1 MSGPRTPIPVTDPDD
16 PRIAE
21 FVSLKEKDI
30 AGRGDRFIA
39 EGKVVLNALLSLGAT
54 DRFAVEKLLVL
65 ENRLEGAGEIIEK
78 LAEDVPV
85 YVADRAV
92 MDAIT
97 GFAMHRG
104 VLALGRHAPSP
115 DLARF
120 LANLPEEALVVACC
134 GISNHDNMGAIFRN
148 AGVFGADGVV
158 IDETCCAPLY
168 RKAIR
173 VSVGAAL
180 RVPFCTDGD
189 AGDILATLHEAGF
202 ATIALSPGGTTD
214 IADIKPAR
222 RTALVVGAEGPGLPA
237 QILEKARTV
246 RIPQAPGMDSLNVAT
261 ATGLALWQVA
271 RAMGRLRLD

>member
-1 MSGPRTPIPVTDPDD
+1 MIPIRISDPDD

-54 DRFAVEKLLVL
+54 ERFSVEKLLVL
-65 ENRLEGAGEIIEK
+65 ENRLEGAGEIIDK
-78 LAEDVPV
+78 LDAGIPV

-104 VLALGRHAPSP
+104 VLALGRHAPPP
-115 DLARF
+115 DLAGF
-120 LANLPEEALVVACC
+120 LDRLPGNALVVACC

-180 RVPFCTDGD
+180 RVPFCKGGE
-189 AGDILATLHEAGF
+189 ASDILAALDKAGF
-202 ATIALSPGGTTD
+202 ATIALSPGGKTD
-214 IADIKPAR
+214 IADIRPAG

-237 QILEKARTV
+237 DILARTTTV

-271 RAMGRLRLD
+271 RAMGRLS

>member
-1 MSGPRTPIPVTDPDD
+1 MSGAKIPIRISDPDD

-21 FVSLKEKDI
+21 FVSLREKDI

-54 DRFAVEKLLVL
+54 DRFSVEKLLVL
-65 ENRLEGAGEIIEK
+65 ENRLEGAGEIIDR
-78 LAEDVPV
+78 LDDGVPV
-85 YVADRAV
+85 YVADRTV

-104 VLALGRHAPSP
+104 VLALGRHAPPP
-115 DLARF
+115 DLAGF
-120 LANLPEEALVVACC
+120 LEELPADALVVACC

-148 AGVFGADGVV
+148 AGVFGADGVL
-158 IDETCCAPLY
+158 IDTTCCAPLY

-180 RVPFCTDGD
+180 RVPFCKGGD
-189 AGDILATLHEAGF
+189 AGDLLTALDKAGF
-202 ATIALSPGGTTD
+202 ETIALSPSGTTD
-214 IADIKPAR
+214 IADTKPGR

-237 QILEKARTV
+237 DILARATTV

-271 RAMGRLRLD
+271 RAMERLS

>member
-1 MSGPRTPIPVTDPDD
+1 MSGPQTPIRITDPED

-21 FVSLKEKDI
+21 FVSLREKDI

-39 EGKVVLNALLSLGAT
+39 EGKVVLNALLSLGVT
-54 DRFAVEKLLVL
+54 DRFSVEKLLVL
-65 ENRLEGAGEIIEK
+65 ENRLDGAGEIIGK
-78 LAEDVPV
+78 LPADVPV

-104 VLALGRHAPSP
+104 VLALGRHAPCP
-115 DLARF
+115 DIASF
-120 LANLPEEALVVACC
+120 LEKLPDEALVVACC

-158 IDETCCAPLY
+158 IDDTCCAPLY

-180 RVPFCTDGD
+180 HVPFCKGGD
-189 AGDILATLHEAGF
+189 AADILAALDEAGF
-202 ATIALSPGGTTD
+202 STIALSPGGTTD
-214 IADIKPAR
+214 IAEINPTR

-237 QILEKARTV
+237 EILEKAQTV

-271 RAMGRLRLD
+271 RAMGRLS

>member
-1 MSGPRTPIPVTDPDD
+1 MTARPAPIRITEAGD

-30 AGRGDRFIA
+30 AGRGDNFIA

-54 DRFAVEKLLVL
+54 ERFSVEKLLVL
-65 ENRLEGAGEIIEK
+65 ENRLEGAGEIIDRLDDE
-78 LAEDVPV
+78 VPV
-85 YVADRAV
+85 YVADHAV
-92 MDAIT
+92 MDAIA

-104 VLALGRHAPSP
+104 VLALGRHAPAP
-115 DLARF
+115 DLATF
-120 LANLPEEALVVACC
+120 LAALPDEALLVACC
-134 GISNHDNMGAIFRN
+134 GISNHDNMGGIFRN

-158 IDETCCAPLY
+158 IDTTCCAPLY

-180 RVPFCTDGD
+180 RVPFCKGGD
-189 AGDILATLHEAGF
+189 AGALLAALDAAGF
-202 ATIALSPGGTTD
+202 ATIALSPGGETD
-214 IADIKPAR
+214 ISGIRPPR
-222 RTALVVGAEGPGLPA
+222 RTALVVGAEGPGLPGD
-237 QILEKARTV
+237 ILEKAQTA

-271 RAMGRLRLD
+271 RAMGRLD